1 MNFVYFL
8 SLWSIK
14 RTDSQ
19 LWRWYCMS
27 VADCKEKALEWTGGA
42 PYMSG
47 IYYLAQRSKFQLNDF
62 ACLWHIEKKKTFLSL
77 YSLFKRSIQIWNLC
91 AYKFSTRRHLVKV
104 HVVNL
109 IIGLSQ
115 STKNWD
121 SDFFAYQM
129 MCDSALK
136 KKLKFFQ
143 NLIFT
148 GDFFF

>member
-1 MNFVYFL
+1 MILHVCDT
-8 SLWSIK
+8 S
-14 RTDSQ
+14 
-19 LWRWYCMS
+19 
-27 VADCKEKALEWTGGA
+27 
-42 PYMSG
+42 
-47 IYYLAQRSKFQLNDF
+47 
-62 ACLWHIEKKKTFLSL
+62 KKKTFLSL

-148 GDFFF
+148 GDFFFKINHLPFFRNERSNRKLLWEKKFLF